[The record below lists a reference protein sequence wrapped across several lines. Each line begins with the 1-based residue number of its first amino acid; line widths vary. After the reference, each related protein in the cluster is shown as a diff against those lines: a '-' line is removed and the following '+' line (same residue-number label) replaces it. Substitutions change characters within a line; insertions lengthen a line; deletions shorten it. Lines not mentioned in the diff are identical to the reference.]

1 MPAHNLKHSEMHM
14 QEKEARAVRAK
25 ESKQGVPPVHTD
37 ASQQSG
43 ELPPSHPGTPY
54 PSSSAAHSSQPRP
67 SSASVRP
74 ASAASQELHAPMRQ
88 GPAMKASQPMIPQA
102 PPGPHAPQL
111 LAASA
116 AAPAAPSAA
125 AAEAGAAALDQSQ
138 RLPTQALAPALRPAS
153 AAAAGLAGVSEQQT
167 GLKQGEELVK
177 ALSQGPDA
185 SQGGQSRRSEA
196 EHAQR
201 LNQAVEAA
209 AAQGADRKQLL
220 SLAESFKKGSTKAIL
235 NEVWPIAP
243 LL

>member
-1 MPAHNLKHSEMHM
+1 MPAHNLKHSEMHV

-25 ESKQGVPPVHTD
+25 EGKQGVPPVHTD
-37 ASQQSG
+37 ASQQSS

-67 SSASVRP
+67 GSASVRP
-74 ASAASQELHAPMRQ
+74 ASAASQELHAPMRE
-88 GPAMKASQPMIPQA
+88 GPAMKASQRMNPQ
-102 PPGPHAPQL
+102 PPPAPQL

-116 AAPAAPSAA
+116 GAPAAPSAA
-125 AAEAGAAALDQSQ
+125 AAEAGAAALHQSQ
-138 RLPTQALAPALRPAS
+138 RLPTQALAHALRPAS